1 MWRGAEGYLDG
12 LKAID
17 IHCLRIKIR
26 LKWQYAIIDLYLGM
40 EQMVGTSYGSVSVEE
55 MVVPELPQSVIES
68 LHSLS
73 IKIGSMAQED
83 FVVPE
88 LYWPSVHLLARRGK
102 LLRPTLV
109 FLSAYSIGEKPSDY
123 IDLALSAEL
132 LHVSSLIHDDIIDGD
147 ATRND
152 IETVHVKYGTG
163 AAILAG
169 DSLISKSITLA
180 SNYGKDVISAIAT
193 SAMEMC
199 AGEILDS
206 KYQKAGIVPSI
217 DDYIRL
223 AELKSASLISAS
235 CSSAAIYAKSRS
247 SDALGKF
254 GKYLGLAFQI
264 RDDIIDFIGGEGN
277 GYRPNIIKTIVTSEG
292 LVPNEALIKAAI
304 LNNTYV
310 DRAMEELHGFECQE
324 LLDYSQFVKVKLRR

>member
-1 MWRGAEGYLDG
+1 MAEYPNG
-12 LKAID
+12 LKAVN
-17 IHCLRIKIR
+17 
-26 LKWQYAIIDLYLGM
+26 YLLPSDKDKVKRAMCNNLFVLEDG
-40 EQMVGTSYGSVSVEE
+40 QMAGTLGSVSVEE
-55 MVVPELPQSVIES
+55 IVIPELPQSVMES

-73 IKIGSMAQED
+73 VKIGSLAQED

-109 FLSAYSIGEKPSDY
+109 FLSAYSIGERPSDY
-123 IDLALSAEL
+123 IELALSAEL

-152 IETVHVKYGTG
+152 IETVHMKYGTG

-169 DSLISKSITLA
+169 DSLISKSIMLA
-180 SNYGKDVISAIAT
+180 SNYGKDVISAIAS

-247 SDALGKF
+247 TEALGRF

-277 GYRPNIIKTIVTSEG
+277 GYRPNIVKAIVTSEG
-292 LVPNEALIKAAI
+292 LGSNEALLKAAI

-310 DRAMEELHGFECQE
+310 DRAREELQE
-324 LLDYSQFVKVKLRR
+324 FKCSNLIDYSHFVKVKLKR